1 MKTKISA
8 SILLLFIATAFSH
21 PSFAG
26 AADDAKWIE
35 QCVADNKAEGQTAEA
50 VQKYCE
56 CMNDKMPESEEQS
69 ISEWEKTHKAE
80 DEACSAAAGWK

>member
-1 MKTKISA
+1 MNRRINAFLLAMIVSA
-8 SILLLFIATAFSH
+8 AFSS

-26 AADDAKWIE
+26 ADDTKWIN
-35 QCVADNKAEGQTAEA
+35 QCIADNKAEGQSAET
-50 VQKYCE
+50 VQKYCT
-56 CMNDKMPESEEQS
+56 CMNDKMSDNETQS